1 MNERDFDRR
10 RAGLRFQ
17 GQHVHNRR
25 TQQPFARA
33 IPGGAE
39 RFQDHDHAR
48 AGMAGEGGRGSRG
61 RRRKWWFVSLP
72 ISIGSFAVCFAV
84 GYGLSTLLFRLTGH
98 PGDFWATVIAGTFGL
113 LVFGAGAKLFADIT
127 LRKRRGDGRL
137 ERARS
142 NLMSDT
148 LEAMDRIAHGDF
160 SVLVPV
166 DEHNPFSEI
175 SESVNKMARELGTME
190 NLRQSFISNVSH
202 EIQSPLTSISG
213 FAALLKNDALTP
225 ELRAHYIDVIETEAK
240 RLSRLSD
247 NLMRLSMLENGAQP
261 LTVTSFSLDKQIQNA
276 VLMLEPQWAA
286 KNIDVSVAL
295 EKTPFSGDEGL
306 LSQVWVNLLHNAIK
320 FTPEAGQI
328 IVTLEKME
336 GGVVCRVSDTGP
348 GIAEEDLMHIFERF
362 YKADKARDRALGG
375 SGLGLSLVK
384 KIVEL
389 HDGTVTV
396 QSEPGKGSIFTVTLP
411 ISK

>member
-1 MNERDFDRR
+1 M
-10 RAGLRFQ
+10 RAVL
-17 GQHVHNRR
+17 
-25 TQQPFARA
+25 
-33 IPGGAE
+33 
-39 RFQDHDHAR
+39 
-48 AGMAGEGGRGSRG
+48 AGDAAAMKDKDSVRK
-61 RRRKWWFVSLP
+61 RKWWFVSLP
-72 ISIGSFAVCFAV
+72 LFVVVFAACFAA
-84 GYGLSTLLFRLTGH
+84 GYGLSQLLFHFTGH

-113 LVFGAGAKLFADIT
+113 FMFASGAKLMADVA
-127 LRKRRGDGRL
+127 LRKRHRDGRL
-137 ERARS
+137 ERARNS
-142 NLMSDT
+142 LMSDT

-166 DEHNPFSEI
+166 DEHNPLSEI

-190 NLRQSFISNVSH
+190 TLRQSFISNVSH

-286 KNIDVSVAL
+286 KNLDVSVAL

-396 QSEPGKGSIFTVTLP
+396 QSESGKGSIFTVTLP